1 MDKRYKPSSS
11 AQQLDQR
18 MALIAQIEATP
29 GMPLADAVRLVRTR
43 LRLTQPEFA
52 KLTRVAVRTLMD
64 IESGRGNPSLSTT
77 DKLLSPMGL
86 KLGVVRVV
94 PAVPVQMEKTNN
106 AAKIDVS

>member
-1 MDKRYKPSSS
+1 MDKRYTPLSS

-18 MALIAQIEATP
+18 MALIAEIEASP
-29 GMPLADAVRLVRTR
+29 GMPLAEAVRLVRTR

-64 IESGRGNPSLSTT
+64 IESGRGNPSLATT

-86 KLGVVRVV
+86 KLGVVR
-94 PAVPVQMEKTNN
+94 ASSTLKQQ
-106 AAKIDVS
+106 I